1 MKKIVISSVICVLT
15 TAVFAQDKKVNVGL
29 AYQIGMSFIKAGT
42 NKISP
47 KVGFNNSIGFNMNI
61 NFNDNIGM
69 NTGLE
74 FDFESNKYEFEK
86 LNGENYYYF
95 KDKDIIKKE
104 DLGSNADASLF
115 SVNERKYKNIFLSIP
130 TMLIFR
136 TNSIGDWR
144 YYGKFGARTG
154 FLIKST
160 MEDDGLTYATNNI
173 SLVADENQS
182 VSSTSSANTAM
193 KVPYGNDVVVIRSAL
208 GLGGGAQ
215 WNFTG
220 NTILFADLSFYY
232 GLTPMH
238 VSRDKK
244 DDNMTLFNRST
255 DNTTNNY
262 FRFKANQM
270 QLCLKIG
277 ILF

>member
-115 SVNERKYKNIFLSIP
+115 SVNER
-130 TMLIFR
+130 
-136 TNSIGDWR
+136 
-144 YYGKFGARTG
+144 
-154 FLIKST
+154 
-160 MEDDGLTYATNNI
+160 
-173 SLVADENQS
+173 
-182 VSSTSSANTAM
+182 
-193 KVPYGNDVVVIRSAL
+193 
-208 GLGGGAQ
+208 
-215 WNFTG
+215 
-220 NTILFADLSFYY
+220 
-232 GLTPMH
+232 
-238 VSRDKK
+238 RDPW
-244 DDNMTLFNRST
+244 LP
-255 DNTTNNY
+255 
-262 FRFKANQM
+262 Q
-270 QLCLKIG
+270 
-277 ILF
+277 